1 MKPKLCVKQKMQALV
16 NVLLL
21 SFVAVLPALGQQ
33 VDAAY
38 FDMFGGVE
46 VTVDFETFDKALL
59 NNELVLDHGCTHQD
73 LHLYATQEGYAQLLA
88 SGTPHKLRLRKS
100 TSVRVKGVDEIV
112 SLKNPADC
120 LPVMDFYP
128 TYTAYVAMMENF
140 QNEYPELCEIIEIGT
155 LESGR
160 KLLVAHIGDDLDRDD
175 NEPDFLYTST
185 MHGDEIAGFPLML
198 QLIDHLLCNY
208 DSSAEIK
215 SIVDNIDI
223 YINPISNPDGTYG
236 NDDETIENP
245 RRRNANNV
253 DLNRNY
259 PDPEDGDQPDNRP
272 RQDESQ
278 FFMDFADSID
288 FDMAANFHGGAEVA
302 NYPWDTYER
311 LPADTNWWIEKMRD
325 YANSAQANSP
335 DGYMEGFD
343 DGITNGFEWFE
354 VRGGRQDY
362 MNFFQRCREFTVELS
377 DMKVLPADELPIIWE
392 ANRQSL
398 LDYME
403 ASLNGLRGVVTDC
416 VTGEPLVA
424 EVLIPGH
431 DMDNSSVFSQ
441 ADLGNFHRYLD
452 GGTYQIEVVAE
463 GYQTAIQSIDIV
475 DGETTVWDVAL
486 CAESTSTSE
495 IGESVWEIIQAPNEL
510 QISGLMHQDV
520 EANLYNMSGQCLLTT
535 RGQSRL
541 STSEMN
547 SGIYI
552 IKVLDDSHRLVKT
565 IHIK

>member
-1 MKPKLCVKQKMQALV
+1 MQASAS
-16 NVLLL
+16 VLLFSL
-21 SFVAVLPALGQQ
+21 IAVLPAQAQQQ
-33 VDAAY
+33 VDAIY
-38 FDMFGGVE
+38 FETFGGVE
-46 VTVDFETFDKALL
+46 VTVDFETFDRSLL
-59 NNELVLDHGCTHQD
+59 NNDLVLDHGCTHQD
-73 LHLYATQEGYAQLLA
+73 LHLYATEEGYAQLLA
-88 SGTPHKLRLRKS
+88 SGTPHQLRLRKS
-100 TSVRVKGVDEIV
+100 TSVKVKGVDEIL

-128 TYTAYVAMMENF
+128 TYTAYVEMMENF
-140 QNEYPELCEIIEIGT
+140 ENEYPELCEIIEIGT
-155 LESGR
+155 LQSGR
-160 KLLVAHIGDDLDRDD
+160 KLLVAHIGDDLGSDD

-208 DSSAEIK
+208 DTSEEIK
-215 SIVDNIDI
+215 NLVDNIDI

-288 FDMAANFHGGAEVA
+288 FDMSANFHGGAEVA
-302 NYPWDTYER
+302 NYPWDTYQR
-311 LPADTNWWIEKMRD
+311 LPADTDWWIEKMRD

-335 DGYMEGFD
+335 DGYMDGFD

-377 DMKVLPADELPIIWE
+377 NMKVLPADELPLIWE
-392 ANRQSL
+392 ANRQAL

-403 ASLNGLRGVVTDC
+403 ASLNGLRGVITDC
-416 VTGEPLVA
+416 MTGDPIVA

-452 GGTYQIEVVAE
+452 GGTYQVEVVAE
-463 GYQTAIQSIDIV
+463 GYQTAIQTIDIV
-475 DGETTVWDVAL
+475 DGETTLWDVAL
-486 CAESTSTSE
+486 CTEGTSTSE
-495 IGESVWEIIQAPNEL
+495 IGESIWEITQSPTEL
-510 QISGLMHQDV
+510 QITGLIHQDV
-520 EANLYNMSGQCLLTT
+520 EATLYDMGGQRLLSTK
-535 RGQSRL
+535 GQSRL
-541 STSEMN
+541 STAELN
-547 SGIYI
+547 PGIYI
-552 IKVLDDSHRLVKT
+552 VKVLDESHRLVKS
-565 IHIK
+565 IHVK

>member
-1 MKPKLCVKQKMQALV
+1 MRKMQALV
-16 NVLLL
+16 SVLLL
-21 SFVAVLPALGQQ
+21 SLIAVLPAQAQQQ
-33 VDAAY
+33 VDAIY
-38 FDMFGGVE
+38 FETFGGVE
-46 VTVDFETFDKALL
+46 VTVDFETFDRSLL
-59 NNELVLDHGCTHQD
+59 NNDLVLDHGCTHQD
-73 LHLYATQEGYAQLLA
+73 LHLYATEEGYAQLLA
-88 SGTPHKLRLRKS
+88 SGTPHQLRLRKS
-100 TSVRVKGVDEIV
+100 TSVKVKGVDEIL
-112 SLKNPADC
+112 SLRNPADC

-128 TYTAYVAMMENF
+128 TYTAYVEMMENF
-140 QNEYPELCEIIEIGT
+140 ENEYPELCEIIEIGT
-155 LESGR
+155 LQSGR
-160 KLLVAHIGDDLDRDD
+160 KLLVAHIGDDLGSDD

-208 DSSAEIK
+208 DTSEEIK
-215 SIVDNIDI
+215 NLVDNIDI

-302 NYPWDTYER
+302 NYPWDTYRR
-311 LPADTNWWIEKMRD
+311 LPADTDWWIEKMRD

-377 DMKVLPADELPIIWE
+377 NMKVLPADELPLIWE

-398 LDYME
+398 LDYMD
-403 ASLNGLRGVVTDC
+403 ASLNGLRGVITDC
-416 VTGEPLVA
+416 MTGDPIVA

-452 GGTYQIEVVAE
+452 GGTYQVEVVAE
-463 GYQTAIQSIDIV
+463 GYRTAIQTIDIV
-475 DGETTVWDVAL
+475 DGETTLWDVAL
-486 CAESTSTSE
+486 CAEGTSTSE
-495 IGESVWEIIQAPNEL
+495 IGESIWEITQSPTEL
-510 QISGLMHQDV
+510 LITGLIHQDV
-520 EANLYNMSGQCLLTT
+520 EATLYDMSGQRLLSTK
-535 RGQSRL
+535 GQSRL
-541 STSEMN
+541 STTELN
-547 SGIYI
+547 PGIYI
-552 IKVLDDSHRLVKT
+552 VKVLDESHRLVKT
-565 IHIK
+565 IHVK

>member
-1 MKPKLCVKQKMQALV
+1 MQALV

-452 GGTYQIEVVAE
+452 GGTYQVEVVAE